1 MTGSKF
7 FPGGLGTYSNY
18 ALSFENGPALPVTL
32 QWASYYDAADQ
43 AGISRIWG
51 GIHPPIDNWQG
62 RRAGAEV
69 GKGVWALAQKY
80 FDGSVANTPVTLA
93 LGQSSPGTTMLSF
106 NTLRGLYYKVQS
118 TTSLDAPFTDE
129 PGGATQAL
137 EGWITRTN
145 QAVGPQEFFRVSTSL
160 TP

>member
-1 MTGSKF
+1 
-7 FPGGLGTYSNY
+7 
-18 ALSFENGPALPVTL
+18 
-32 QWASYYDAADQ
+32 
-43 AGISRIWG
+43 
-51 GIHPPIDNWQG
+51 
-62 RRAGAEV
+62 
-69 GKGVWALAQKY
+69 
-80 FDGSVANTPVTLA
+80 
-93 LGQSSPGTTMLSF
+93 MLSF